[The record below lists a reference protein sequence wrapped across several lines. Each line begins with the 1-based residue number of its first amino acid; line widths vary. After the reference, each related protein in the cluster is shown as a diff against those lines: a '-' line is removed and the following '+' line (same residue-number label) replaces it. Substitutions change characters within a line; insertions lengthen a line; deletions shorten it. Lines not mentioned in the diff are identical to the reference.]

1 MRCKRAELYNLN
13 IKYTIYIVSIKTA
26 SKYVY
31 LTHGFSTFSG
41 DFAAVPESKQPTL
54 YSSSLCSG
62 LEIKGNFKG
71 IFHQ

>member
-41 DFAAVPESKQPTL
+41 DFAAVPESKQPTIL
-54 YSSSLCSG
+54 QLT
-62 LEIKGNFKG
+62 LLWP
-71 IFHQ
+71 